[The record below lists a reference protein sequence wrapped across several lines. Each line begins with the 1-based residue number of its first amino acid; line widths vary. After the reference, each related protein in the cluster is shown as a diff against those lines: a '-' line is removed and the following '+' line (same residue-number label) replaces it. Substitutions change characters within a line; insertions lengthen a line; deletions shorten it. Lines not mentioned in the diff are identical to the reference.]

1 MWIKYQWLT
10 YIETS
15 NYINEV
21 NSYCMRV
28 ENIYPVY
35 HAIQDRE
42 HHVQK
47 VYEELQ
53 LVFFNK
59 SQSEKNGSLL
69 VKEQVVHI
77 KKGKK

>member
-21 NSYCMRV
+21 NTYCMRV

-35 HAIQDRE
+35 KNIQDRE
-42 HHVQK
+42 IHVQK

-53 LVFFNK
+53 LVFF
-59 SQSEKNGSLL
+59 
-69 VKEQVVHI
+69 
-77 KKGKK
+77 